1 MQFSQKPNRRNQL
14 NIHNVTQG
22 SPEWLAARLGKAT
35 ASEFAKI
42 LTPGGKLSAQA
53 DAYARK
59 IARECV
65 IDEPE
70 ELRALPSKAM
80 QWGTAKEPEAR
91 EAYMLAT
98 GHSVATVGFITHD
111 TRGCLGCSPD
121 GLCLNEFDTFWSGL
135 EIKCPSI
142 DTLTEWLLAKD
153 KDDSFVPSEYLP
165 QIHGSMIVCNLR
177 RWDFCGYF
185 PPLLDEF
192 GKVKHRVPMVISTVT
207 WNTYTDKLQAAMFE
221 FADRYRV
228 IAPDV
233 WRVLGKGES

>member
-1 MQFSQKPNRRNQL
+1 MK
-14 NIHNVTQG
+14 IHNVTQG
-22 SPEWLAARLGKAT
+22 TPEWLAVRLGKAT

-59 IARECV
+59 LARECV

-70 ELRALPSKAM
+70 ELKAFPSKAM
-80 QWGTAKEPEAR
+80 QWGTAREPEAR

-98 GHSVATVGFITHD
+98 GHSVETVGFVTHD

-121 GLCLNEFDTFWSGL
+121 GLCLNEFDTFWCGL

-142 DTLTEWLLAKD
+142 DALTEWLLAKD

-165 QIHGSMIVCNLR
+165 QIHGSMVVTGLR
-177 RWDFCGYF
+177 RWDFCGFF
-185 PPLLDEF
+185 P
-192 GKVKHRVPMVISTVT
+192 GVPTVISTVA
-207 WNTYTDKLQAAMFE
+207 WNECTDKLKAALFE
-221 FADRYRV
+221 FAERYRA
-228 IAPDV
+228 IADDV
-233 WRVLGKGES
+233 WRVLGKGEA